1 MLISKFWTN
10 IHNHKKNRKGIMS
23 YSTTIYLSKS
33 AIKNNIN
40 FLQKYFKNKVR
51 ISSVVKANAYG
62 HGIEQFVPVVE
73 SCGVNHFSTFNFE
86 EAKRVRKIVKAE
98 TDIMIMGWI
107 DVDDLKEAIQT
118 EFEFFVFEMQR
129 LTYALKYAK
138 ELNIKAKIHI
148 EVETGLNRTGFS
160 HEEFL
165 QAIDFIKS
173 NSDYFVVKGICS
185 HLAGP
190 DSIANHVR
198 VKSQIKKLKN
208 YKAEIISHGI
218 TPEYCHIACSAG
230 AISYPEARFDLIRVG
245 IMQYG
250 FWSSKET
257 FLGFMRTRSNKHD
270 PLKRVIC
277 WKSKIMTIKEVKIGD
292 FISYGTSY
300 VAFEPKTIAII
311 PMGYSNGYSRS
322 LSNRGRVLINGVSC
336 NLIGLVNMN
345 MVIVDITHLF
355 NAKVGDEVVIVGE
368 QKDHIIT
375 VDAFSEISQQ
385 VNYEI
390 LSRISRDIPR
400 ILVD

>member
-1 MLISKFWTN
+1 
-10 IHNHKKNRKGIMS
+10 MS
-23 YSTTIYLSKS
+23 YSTKIYLSKS
-33 AIKNNIN
+33 AIQNNIQ
-40 FLQKYFKNKVR
+40 FLQKHFKNKVR

-73 SCGVNHFSTFNFE
+73 SCGINHFSTFNFD
-86 EAKRVRKIVKAE
+86 EARRVRKIVKPE
-98 TDIMIMGWI
+98 TDIMVMGWI
-107 DVDDLKEAIQT
+107 DFEDLTEAIHDGY
-118 EFEFFVFEMQR
+118 EFFVFDMQR
-129 LTYALKYAK
+129 LTYALKYAI
-138 ELNIKAKIHI
+138 ELNKKAKIHL

-160 HEEFL
+160 HSEFL
-165 QAIDFIKS
+165 QALEIIKA
-173 NSDYFVVKGICS
+173 NSDFLHIKGLCS

-198 VKSQIKKLKN
+198 VKSQIKKLKS

-257 FLGFMRTRSNKHD
+257 FLSFMSTRTKKHD
-270 PLKRVIC
+270 PLKRVIS
-277 WKSKIMTIKEVKIGD
+277 WKSKIMTIKEVKIGE

-311 PMGYSNGYSRS
+311 PIGYSNGYSRS
-322 LSNRGRVLINGVSC
+322 LSNRGRVLINGESC
-336 NLIGLVNMN
+336 NIIGLVNMN
-345 MVIVDITHLF
+345 MIIVDVTRLF
-355 NAKVGDEVVIVGE
+355 NAKIGDEVVIVGE
-368 QKDHIIT
+368 QKEHTIT

-400 ILVD
+400 ILED

>member
-1 MLISKFWTN
+1 
-10 IHNHKKNRKGIMS
+10 MS
-23 YSTTIYLSKS
+23 YSTKIYLSKS

-40 FLQKYFKNKVR
+40 FLQKHFKNKIR

-73 SCGVNHFSTFNFE
+73 SCGINHFSTFNFE
-86 EAKRVRKIVKAE
+86 EAKRVRKIVKPE

-107 DVDDLKEAIQT
+107 DLDDLEETIQAG
-118 EFEFFVFEMQR
+118 FEFFVFEMQR
-129 LTYALKYAK
+129 LNHALENAK
-138 ELNIKAKIHI
+138 NLDIKAKIHI

-160 HEEFL
+160 HEEFIK
-165 QAIDFIKS
+165 AINLIKA
-173 NSDYFVVKGICS
+173 NAEYFQVKGICS

-208 YKAEIISHGI
+208 YKSEIIEHGI

-230 AISYPEARFDLIRVG
+230 AISYPEGRFDLIRIG

-257 FLGFMRTRSNKHD
+257 YLRFMSTRSNKHD

-277 WKSKIMTIKEVKIGD
+277 WKSKIMTIKEVKIGE

-300 VAFEPKTIAII
+300 VALEPKTIAII
-311 PMGYSNGYSRS
+311 PIGYSNGYSRS

-336 NLIGLVNMN
+336 NIVGLVNMN
-345 MVIVDITHLF
+345 MIIVDVTNLF
-355 NAKVGDEVVIVGE
+355 SAEVGDEVVIVGE
-368 QKDHIIT
+368 QKNHIIT

>member
-1 MLISKFWTN
+1 
-10 IHNHKKNRKGIMS
+10 MS
-23 YSTTIYLSKS
+23 YSTQIYLSKS

-40 FLQKYFKNKVR
+40 FLQKHFKNKVR

-62 HGIEQFVPVVE
+62 HGIEEFVPIVE
-73 SCGVNHFSTFNFE
+73 ACGINYFSTFNFQ
-86 EAKRVRKIVKAE
+86 EAKRVRKIVKSD
-98 TDIMIMGWI
+98 TDIMIMGWV
-107 DVDDLKEAIQT
+107 DVADLKEAIQDGY
-118 EFEFFVFEMQR
+118 EFFIFEMQR
-129 LTYALKYAK
+129 LNYALKYAK
-138 ELNIKAKIHI
+138 ELGQKAKIHL
-148 EVETGLNRTGFS
+148 EVETGLNRTGFN
-160 HEEFL
+160 HET
-165 QAIDFIKS
+165 FIEAVTLIT
-173 NSDYFVVKGICS
+173 NNAEYFEVEGLCS

-198 VKSQIKKLKN
+198 VKSQIKKLKA
-208 YKAEIISHGI
+208 YKSEIIELGI
-218 TPEYCHIACSAG
+218 TPKYCHIACSAG

-257 FLGFMRTRSNKHD
+257 YLRFMSSRVNKQD

-277 WKSKIMTIKEVKIGD
+277 WKSKIMTIKDVKVGD

-300 VAFEPKTIAII
+300 VAVEAKTIAIVPI
-311 PMGYSNGYSRS
+311 GYSNGYSRS
-322 LSNRGRVLINGVSC
+322 LSNRGRVLINGIFC
-336 NLIGLVNMN
+336 NIVGLVNMN
-345 MVIVDITHLF
+345 MIIIDITELF
-355 NAKVGDEVVIVGE
+355 NAKIGDEVVIVGD
-368 QKDHIIT
+368 QKNYTIT